1 METVPRHAADVDFAR
16 KQVDALQLLIES
28 AMEDVVA
35 DGDEDALSSVR
46 GSAIMRFQYLT
57 VLDPTAGR
65 EETWRAAVFA
75 SQVANSVFART
86 SKRDETVEY
95 QLGEQTVTL
104 PVVGPNWHAT
114 PVDWMTAAWLAVIT
128 RSEERIQELC
138 STGKYTLRG
147 SGAKVEDYLHP
158 WIETLQRFLSG
169 EPVSPA
175 LLESVIDLSD
185 PENAI
190 YASREYMLLA
200 AYPPVNMLY
209 RILRGTAAQFTEAL
223 TQATTAHRDYW
234 SQAELADDPAG
245 FVALPVLAMAIRGRD
260 NGFPIEVESHYL
272 PEDLVNATWSNRWR
286 HSSGCCERHGMC
298 DCPARVAVAR

>member
-1 METVPRHAADVDFAR
+1 
-16 KQVDALQLLIES
+16 
-28 AMEDVVA
+28 
-35 DGDEDALSSVR
+35 
-46 GSAIMRFQYLT
+46 MRFQYLT

-65 EETWRAAVFA
+65 EETWSAAVFA

-86 SKRDETVEY
+86 SKADETVQY

-169 EPVSPA
+169 EPVPPEEFEAARGA
-175 LLESVIDLSD
+175 LV
-185 PENAI
+185 
-190 YASREYMLLA
+190 ASQVPL
-200 AYPPVNMLY
+200 
-209 RILRGTAAQFTEAL
+209 
-223 TQATTAHRDYW
+223 
-234 SQAELADDPAG
+234 
-245 FVALPVLAMAIRGRD
+245 
-260 NGFPIEVESHYL
+260 
-272 PEDLVNATWSNRWR
+272 
-286 HSSGCCERHGMC
+286 
-298 DCPARVAVAR
+298 